1 MVAIEL
7 ATVSPWGGARVGG
20 WGGGGGG
27 AFSYNMRRDRV
38 EMGPLLDSAIGP

>member
-7 ATVSPWGGARVGG
+7 ATVSPWGGAGVE
-20 WGGGGGG
+20 GGGGGG
-27 AFSYNMRRDRV
+27 AFSYNMPRDRV